1 LDQLPAAIS
10 QNFMMTRAS
19 AFNLL
24 LLALLAA
31 AQPAKSQS
39 EAAPHSQDSYTFQI
53 SAKLPEYS
61 FHLRRDEESTPTAI
75 DVIRD
80 NSLLQTLEVPDE
92 VDAPPPGMPAMAVE
106 DVNGDSYA
114 DLKFLHWWGATG
126 NRTYFYWLF
135 DPESG
140 KFVYIDKLAE
150 LSNVTPDPKTHEIKT
165 HSDLGSAGNS
175 YTDQV
180 FRFESKDL
188 VLIREVKQ
196 EWSDEQRCFLNVV
209 SERGATGMQLVHSQC
224 VEVK

>member
-1 LDQLPAAIS
+1 
-10 QNFMMTRAS
+10 MMVRTG

-24 LLALLAA
+24 LLTLLAA
-31 AQPAKSQS
+31 AQPANSQS
-39 EAAPHSQDSYTFQI
+39 EAAPHSKDSYTFQI
-53 SAKLPEYS
+53 SAQLPEYS

-75 DVIRD
+75 EVIRD
-80 NSLLQTLEVPDE
+80 NALLQTLEIPDD
-92 VDAPPPGMPAMAVE
+92 VDAPPSGMPLMAVE
-106 DVNGDSYA
+106 DVNGDGYA
-114 DLKFLHWWGATG
+114 DLKFLRWWGATG

-135 DPESG
+135 DPESA
-140 KFVYIDKLAE
+140 KFVYMDQMAE

-165 HSDLGSAGNS
+165 HSDLGAAGNS

-180 FRFESKDL
+180 FRFQGKDL

-209 SERGATGMQLVHSQC
+209 SQRGPTGMQLVQSQC